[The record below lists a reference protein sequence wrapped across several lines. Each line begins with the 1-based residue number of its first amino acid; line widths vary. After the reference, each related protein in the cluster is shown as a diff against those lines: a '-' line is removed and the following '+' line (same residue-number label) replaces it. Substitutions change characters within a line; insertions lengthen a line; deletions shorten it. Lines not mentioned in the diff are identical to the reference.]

1 VDKKQIRLKFQYTP
15 EMLKQKIKDK
25 RVVVAVL
32 GLGHVGYP
40 MASLF
45 AKNGFQTIG
54 YDIDR
59 KRLSDIKQGKVISE
73 LTSILPT
80 DEVKR
85 QKTLSEIAN
94 NLRLSN
100 EEQILKN
107 ADVFVVDVPT
117 PLKENET
124 PNLLFLTNTCKT
136 ISKFLRKETL
146 VIVESTIYPGA
157 TEEIVKPLLEE
168 SGLHAGDD
176 FYLSFSPE
184 RIDPGNKKWS
194 LELIPKI
201 VGGINKDSVNVA
213 GLLFSQIV
221 EKVVPVSSL
230 KVAEA
235 TKMLENI
242 FRSVNIALVNDL
254 SKFFEKMGIDTWETI
269 DAASSKPFAFL
280 PHYPGPGVGG
290 HCIPKDPFYL
300 LYKARKMGTSVEFI
314 EEAACVNRNMPLY
327 VIHLAEEALKI
338 RNKNMHDS
346 SFAVLGVTYKRD
358 VLDIRRTP
366 AKTVINELGKASKN
380 VMAFDPLTAETF
392 GAKSGSLEE
401 TIKGKDCIIL
411 LVNHSYFR
419 ENNIEDKINELA
431 PNCCLI
437 DTRNFI
443 DSTKLKKSIF
453 YRCLG
458 KPLKSG

>member
-1 VDKKQIRLKFQYTP
+1 MDKKQIRLKFQYTT

-25 RVVVAVL
+25 TAVVAVL

-54 YDIDR
+54 YDINR
-59 KRLSDIKQGKVISE
+59 KRLSDIKEGKVVSE
-73 LTSILPT
+73 LSSILPT
-80 DEVKR
+80 DETKK
-85 QKTLSEIAN
+85 QKTLAEIAKN
-94 NLRLSN
+94 MNVSN
-100 EEQILKN
+100 TEEDLKN

-117 PLKENET
+117 PLKDNET
-124 PNLLFLTNTCKT
+124 PNLLFLTNTCTAITKY
-136 ISKFLRKETL
+136 LRKETL

-194 LELIPKI
+194 LEKIPKI
-201 VGGINKDSVNVA
+201 VGGINKDSVDA
-213 GLLFSQIV
+213 ASLLFSQIM

-230 KVAEA
+230 QVAEA

-254 SKFFEKMGIDTWETI
+254 SKFFEKMGIDTWETVA
-269 DAASSKPFAFL
+269 AASTKPFGFL

-314 EEAACVNRNMPLY
+314 EQAACINRNMPLY
-327 VIHLAEEALKI
+327 VVHLAEEALNR
-338 RNKNMHDS
+338 RNKNIRDS

-366 AKTVINELGKASKN
+366 SKTVITELCKASKN
-380 VMAFDPLTAETF
+380 VMAFDPLTDETF
-392 GAKSGSLEE
+392 GAKTGSLEE
-401 TIKGKDCIIL
+401 TIKGKDCVIV

-419 ENNIEDKINELA
+419 ENSIEDKINELS
-431 PNCCLI
+431 PNCCVI
-437 DTRNFI
+437 DARNFI
-443 DSTKLKKSIF
+443 DSTKLKNSIH

>member
-1 VDKKQIRLKFQYTP
+1 
-15 EMLKQKIKDK
+15 MLKQKIEDK
-25 RVVVAVL
+25 TVLVAVL

-40 MASLF
+40 MATLF
-45 AKNGFQTIG
+45 AKNGFQTLG
-54 YDIDR
+54 YDINR
-59 KRLSDIKQGKVISE
+59 KRLDDIRQGKVVSE

-80 DEVKR
+80 DEVEK

-94 NLRLSN
+94 NLTTTN
-100 EEQILKN
+100 EKEDMKN

-117 PLKENET
+117 PLDEEDT
-124 PNLLFLTNTCKT
+124 PNLIFLTNTCKT

-146 VIVESTIYPGA
+146 AIIESTIYPGA
-157 TEEIVKPLLEE
+157 TEEIVKPILEE
-168 SGLHAGDD
+168 SGLHAGTD

-184 RIDPGNKKWS
+184 RIDPGNRKWS
-194 LELIPKI
+194 LEQIPKI
-201 VGGINKDSVNVA
+201 VGGINKDSVDVA
-213 GLLFSQIV
+213 ALLFSHII
-221 EKVVPVSSL
+221 EKVIPVSSL

-242 FRSVNIALVNDL
+242 FRSVNIALINDL

-269 DAASSKPFAFL
+269 AAASSKPFGFL

-300 LYKARKMGTSVEFI
+300 LYKARKMGMNIEFI
-314 EEAACVNRNMPLY
+314 EEAAAINRNMPLY
-327 VIHLAEEALKI
+327 VVHLAEETLKMCG
-338 RNKNMHDS
+338 KQMHDS

-366 AKTVINELGKASKN
+366 SKPVINELGKACKN
-380 VMAFDPLTAETF
+380 LMVFDPLTAETF
-392 GAKSGSLEE
+392 GAKSGSFEE

-411 LVNHSYFR
+411 LADHSYFR

-443 DSTKLKKSIF
+443 DSTKLKKSIL

-458 KPLKSG
+458 KPLKS

>member
-1 VDKKQIRLKFQYTP
+1 
-15 EMLKQKIKDK
+15 MLKQKIKDK
-25 RVVVAVL
+25 TVVVAVL

-40 MASLF
+40 MAALF
-45 AKNGFQTIG
+45 AKNGFRTIG
-54 YDIDR
+54 YDINR
-59 KRLSDIKQGKVISE
+59 ERLSDIKQGKVISE
-73 LTSILPT
+73 LTSILST

-85 QKTLSEIAN
+85 QKILSEIAN
-94 NLRLSN
+94 NLRTSN
-100 EEQILKN
+100 EEEILKN

-117 PLKENET
+117 PLDDNDT
-124 PNLLFLTNTCKT
+124 PNLLFLTNTCKA

-201 VGGINKDSVNVA
+201 VGGINKDSVDVA

-269 DAASSKPFAFL
+269 AAASSKPFGFL

-300 LYKARKMGTSVEFI
+300 LYKARKMGMNVEFI
-314 EEAACVNRNMPLY
+314 EEAACVNRSMPLY
-327 VIHLAEEALKI
+327 VVHLAEETLKI
-338 RNKNMHDS
+338 RDKKMHDS

-366 AKTVINELGKASKN
+366 AKTVINELGKACKN
-380 VMAFDPLTAETF
+380 VMVFDPLTAETF

-401 TIKGKDCIIL
+401 AIRGKDCIIL

-443 DSTKLKKSIF
+443 DSTKLRKSIL

-458 KPLKSG
+458 KPLNSG

>member
-1 VDKKQIRLKFQYTP
+1 
-15 EMLKQKIKDK
+15 MLKQKIRDK
-25 RVVVAVL
+25 TVVVAVL

-54 YDIDR
+54 YDINR
-59 KRLSDIKQGKVISE
+59 KRLDDIRQGKVVSE

-80 DEVKR
+80 DEVEK
-85 QKTLSEIAN
+85 QKALSEIAN
-94 NLRLSN
+94 NLETTN
-100 EEQILKN
+100 EKEDMKN

-117 PLKENET
+117 PLDDDDA
-124 PNLLFLTNTCKT
+124 PNLLFLTSTCKT
-136 ISKFLRKETL
+136 ISRFLRKETL

-157 TEEIVKPLLEE
+157 TEEIVKPILEE

-184 RIDPGNKKWS
+184 RIDPGNRKWS

-201 VGGINKDSVNVA
+201 VGGINKDSVDLA
-213 GLLFSQIV
+213 ALLFSQIV
-221 EKVVPVSSL
+221 ENVIPVSSL

-269 DAASSKPFAFL
+269 AAASSKPFGFL

-300 LYKARKMGTSVEFI
+300 LYKARKMGMDVEFI
-314 EEAACVNRNMPLY
+314 EEAACINRNMPLY
-327 VIHLAEEALKI
+327 VVHLAEETLKM
-338 RNKNMHDS
+338 RGKQMRDS
-346 SFAVLGVTYKRD
+346 SFAVLGVTYKKD

-366 AKTVINELGKASKN
+366 AKKVINELGKACKN
-380 VMAFDPLTAETF
+380 VIVFDPLTAETF

-401 TIKGKDCIIL
+401 TIKDKDCIIL
-411 LVNHSYFR
+411 LADHSYFR
-419 ENNIEDKINELA
+419 ENNIEEKINELA

-443 DSTKLKKSIF
+443 DSTKLKKSIL

>member
-1 VDKKQIRLKFQYTP
+1 
-15 EMLKQKIKDK
+15 MLKQKIKDK
-25 RVVVAVL
+25 TVVVAVL

-40 MASLF
+40 MSSLF

-54 YDIDR
+54 YDISS
-59 KRLSDIKQGKVISE
+59 KRLSDINQGKVISE
-73 LTSILPT
+73 LTSILPN
-80 DEVKR
+80 DETHK

-94 NLRLSN
+94 NLKISN
-100 EEQILKN
+100 KEEILKS

-124 PNLLFLTNTCKT
+124 PNLLFLTKTCKT
-136 ISKFLRKETL
+136 ITKFLRKETL

-194 LELIPKI
+194 LEKIPKI
-201 VGGINKDSVNVA
+201 VGGINKESVDVA
-213 GLLFSQIV
+213 SSLFSQIV

-230 KVAEA
+230 QVAEA

-254 SKFFEKMGIDTWETI
+254 SKFFEKMGIDTWETVA
-269 DAASSKPFAFL
+269 AASTKPFGFL

-300 LYKARKMGTSVEFI
+300 LYKARKMGTNLEFI
-314 EEAACVNRNMPLY
+314 EEAACINRNMPLY
-327 VIHLAEEALKI
+327 VVHIAEETLNTC
-338 RNKNMHDS
+338 NKNVRES
-346 SFAVLGVTYKRD
+346 SFAVLGVTYKKD

-366 AKTVINELGKASKN
+366 SKTVITELRKVSKN
-380 VMAFDPLTAETF
+380 VMAFDPLTDETF
-392 GAKSGSLEE
+392 GAKTGSLEE

-419 ENNIEDKINELA
+419 ENSIEDKINELA

-443 DSTKLKKSIF
+443 DSSKLKKSII